1 MKIKIIKQFFAA
13 FAAVCIIYGS
23 VATTYTSYKN
33 VLAAQ
38 ADIPL
43 AIASR
48 EETTTAAAETDAS
61 TATQATSSTQTPA
74 TTTETS
80 ATSTAAS
87 TQTESV
93 TAETPTTIK
102 QEELA
107 AAADTTTATQ
117 SQAVAAAVPVVP
129 TLNEF
134 LSQLRCGGCGKNCS
148 LASPRCATGSRK
160 AQQAEAQ
167 YVATYS

>member
-43 AIASR
+43 AIAAR
-48 EETTTAAAETDAS
+48 EETTAAASGTDAS
-61 TATQATSSTQTPA
+61 TSAATQTTAAATS
-74 TTTETS
+74 TETS
-80 ATSTAAS
+80 ATSTATS
-87 TQTESV
+87 TATESV
-93 TAETPTTIK
+93 TAETPTAIK
-102 QEELA
+102 QEELT
-107 AAADTTTATQ
+107 AAADTTAANQ
-117 SQAVAAAVPVVP
+117 SQAVAVAVPVVP

-167 YVATYS
+167 YDATYS

>member
-38 ADIPL
+38 AEIPL
-43 AIASR
+43 AIAVK
-48 EETTTAAAETDAS
+48 EETTAAAAETDAS
-61 TATQATSSTQTPA
+61 TATQTPA

-80 ATSTAAS
+80 GTSTAAS

-93 TAETPTTIK
+93 TAETPTVTK
-102 QEELA
+102 QEELVA
-107 AAADTTTATQ
+107 VADTTTSAQ
-117 SQAVAAAVPVVP
+117 SQAMAAAVPVVP

-167 YVATYS
+167 YDATYS